1 MESKQVSIKRLNEI
15 LEATIDSIKG
25 SKAEILDIVNH
36 SRLECKRLED
46 ELKSLQIKIKDILA
60 QVERLE
66 ELDRRSRG
74 NLSNKSKN
82 FQLYSENDIKDAY
95 DLANG
100 IRIELLLKREEEKN
114 LIDRRKEIEF
124 RLKNSYEVYKKAEN
138 INKQI
143 TVATEYL
150 AGNSGNI
157 AATVDELSKK
167 HYLSIKIIEAQ
178 EEERSRVARDMH
190 DGPAQSLANVI
201 VKAELCEKLLEMDRN
216 RAKNE
221 LHNLKGVIRG
231 TLKDVRKII
240 YDLRPMSLDDLGLIP
255 TLERYISIFEE
266 DTGIKVNLKTYGSFV
281 DLESAIQIAIFRII
295 QESLSNIRKHSKAK
309 STSIIIEKSLT
320 KINLSIIDDGIGFDS
335 ESYRHEPNSVSS
347 GFGLMSI
354 KERVELLNGNLHIT
368 SSPNLGTKISLFI
381 PLDEE
386 G

>member
-1 MESKQVSIKRLNEI
+1 MEPKQVSIKRLNEI

-25 SKAEILDIVNH
+25 TKDEIFEIVNH

-46 ELKSLQIKIKDILA
+46 ELKSLQLKIKDIFT
-60 QVERLE
+60 QIERLE
-66 ELDRRSRG
+66 DLDRRSRN
-74 NLSNKSKN
+74 NLSSKSKN
-82 FQLYSENDIKDAY
+82 FHLFSEDDIKDAY

-114 LIDRRKEIEF
+114 LIERRKEIEI
-124 RLKNSYEVYKKAEN
+124 RLKNAYDVYKKAEN

-150 AGNSGNI
+150 MGNAGNI
-157 AATVDELSKK
+157 AVTVDELSKK

-178 EEERSRVARDMH
+178 EDERSRVARDMH
-190 DGPAQSLANVI
+190 DGPAQSLANII
-201 VKAELCEKLLEMDRN
+201 VKAELCERLLDVDQD

-266 DTGIKVNLKTYGSFV
+266 DTGIKVSLKAFGPFG
-281 DLESAIQIAIFRII
+281 DLESAVQIAVFRII

-309 STSIIIEKSLT
+309 TTSIIIEKSIA
-320 KINLSIIDDGIGFDS
+320 KINLSIMDDGIGFDP
-335 ESYRHEPNSVSS
+335 ENYKQNSNFVSS
-347 GFGLMSI
+347 GFGLMNI
-354 KERVELLNGNLHIT
+354 KERVELLNGELHIN
-368 SSPNLGTKISLFI
+368 SSPNLGTRISLFI
-381 PLDEE
+381 PLNEE
-386 G
+386 

>member
-1 MESKQVSIKRLNEI
+1 MEPKQVSIKRLNEI

-25 SKAEILDIVNH
+25 TKDEIFEIVNH

-46 ELKSLQIKIKDILA
+46 ELKSLQVKIKDIFT
-60 QVERLE
+60 QMERLE
-66 ELDRRSRG
+66 DLDRRSRN
-74 NLSNKSKN
+74 NLSSKSKN
-82 FQLYSENDIKDAY
+82 FHLFSEDDIKDAY

-114 LIDRRKEIEF
+114 LIERRKEIEI
-124 RLKNSYEVYKKAEN
+124 RLKNAYDVYKRAEN

-150 AGNSGNI
+150 MGNAGNI
-157 AATVDELSKK
+157 AVTVDELSKK

-178 EEERSRVARDMH
+178 EDERSRMARDMH
-190 DGPAQSLANVI
+190 DGPAQSLANII
-201 VKAELCEKLLEMDRN
+201 VKAELCERLLDVDKD
-216 RAKNE
+216 RAKDE

-266 DTGIKVNLKTYGSFV
+266 DTGIKVSLKTFGSFG
-281 DLESAIQIAIFRII
+281 DLESPVQIAIFRII

-309 STSIIIEKSLT
+309 TTSIIIEKSLA
-320 KINLSIIDDGIGFDS
+320 KINLSIMDDGIGFDP
-335 ESYRHEPNSVSS
+335 ENYKQNSNFVSS
-347 GFGLMSI
+347 GFGLMNI
-354 KERVELLNGNLHIT
+354 KERVELLKGELHIN
-368 SSPNLGTKISLFI
+368 SSPNLGTRISLFI
-381 PLDEE
+381 PLNEE
-386 G
+386 

>member
-1 MESKQVSIKRLNEI
+1 MGSKQISINRLNEI
-15 LEATIDSIKG
+15 LDTTIDSIKG
-25 SKAEILDIVNH
+25 AKDEIFEIVNH

-46 ELKSLQIKIKDILA
+46 ELKSIQVKIKDTLT

-66 ELDRRSRG
+66 GLDKRSRG

-82 FQLYSENDIKDAY
+82 FHLFSESDIKDAY
-95 DLANG
+95 ELANG

-114 LIDRRKEIEF
+114 LIERRKEIEI
-124 RLKNSYEVYKKAEN
+124 RLKNAYDVYKRAEN

-150 AGNSGNI
+150 MGNAGNI
-157 AATVDELSKK
+157 AVTVDELSKK

-178 EEERSRVARDMH
+178 EDERSRMARDMH
-190 DGPAQSLANVI
+190 DGPAQSLANII
-201 VKAELCEKLLEMDRN
+201 VKAELCERLLDVDKD

-266 DTGIKVNLKTYGSFV
+266 DTGIKVSLKTFGSFG
-281 DLESAIQIAIFRII
+281 DLESPVQIAIFRII

-309 STSIIIEKSLT
+309 TTSIIIEKSLA
-320 KINLSIIDDGIGFDS
+320 KINLSIMDDGIGFDP
-335 ESYRHEPNSVSS
+335 ENYKQNSNFVSS
-347 GFGLMSI
+347 GFGLMNI
-354 KERVELLNGNLHIT
+354 KERVELLKGELHIN
-368 SSPNLGTKISLFI
+368 SSPNLGTRISLFI
-381 PLDEE
+381 PLNEE
-386 G
+386 W